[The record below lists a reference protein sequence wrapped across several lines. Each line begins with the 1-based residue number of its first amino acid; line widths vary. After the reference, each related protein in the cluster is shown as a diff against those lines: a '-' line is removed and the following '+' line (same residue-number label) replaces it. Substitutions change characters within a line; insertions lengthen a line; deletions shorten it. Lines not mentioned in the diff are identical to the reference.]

1 MKAGSSDD
9 TEPTNAWVVP
19 DRCDKVI
26 ITVPVNV
33 MMVVMLIV
41 VTIIMRTTDLS
52 NDKLIIIIK

>member
-1 MKAGSSDD
+1 MKGGSSDD

-19 DRCDKVI
+19 DRCDKII

-33 MMVVMLIV
+33 MIV